1 MNKKLRVAVVFGGAS
16 SEHGISCATAAGVL
30 SAIDRDRFDVVPV
43 GITRA
48 GQWVLAADDADRL
61 RLEGAD
67 VPEVV
72 ASDGAALT
80 IGLGEGAQSLVAV
93 DAANG
98 ASRVLGGNQVDV
110 VLPLLHGPFGEDGTI
125 QGLFEMA
132 GVPYVGSGVLS
143 SAVAMDKHYMKVVL
157 ESAGLPVGR
166 YEVITAAQ
174 WERDPA
180 AAVARAAELSF
191 PVFVKPCRAGSSIGI
206 TKVKAR
212 EGLKSA
218 IEEAQEHDPKVI
230 IEAGVD
236 GREIE
241 IAVLGSQTGPAR
253 TTLPGEIVV
262 GGDHEFYTY
271 EAKYFDE
278 DAADLVW
285 PAELPEETAARARDL
300 AVESFE
306 ALSCEGLARV
316 DLFYADGGDL
326 LVNEVNTMPG
336 FTPFSM
342 YPLMWQRSGLSYT
355 ELITELIDLALA
367 RPKGLR

>member
-1 MNKKLRVAVVFGGAS
+1 M
-16 SEHGISCATAAGVL
+16 
-30 SAIDRDRFDVVPV
+30 
-43 GITRA
+43 
-48 GQWVLAADDADRL
+48 
-61 RLEGAD
+61 
-67 VPEVV
+67 V
-72 ASDGAALT
+72 ASDGAAVT
-80 IGLGEGAQSLVAV
+80 VGLGEGAQSFVAV

-98 ASRVLGGNQVDV
+98 ASRVLGGNHVDV
-110 VLPLLHGPFGEDGTI
+110 VFPLLHGPFGEDGTI

-157 ESAGLPVGR
+157 ESAELPVGE

-180 AAVARAAELSF
+180 AATARAADLPF

-206 TKVKAR
+206 TKVNSR
-212 EGLKSA
+212 EGLEPA
-218 IEEAQEHDPKVI
+218 IVEAQKHDPKVI
-230 IEAGVD
+230 VEAGVD

-241 IAVLGSQTGPAR
+241 IAVLGNQTGPAR

-262 GGDHEFYTY
+262 GEGHEFYTY

-278 DAADLVW
+278 GAADLIW
-285 PAELPEETAARARDL
+285 PAELPAEIAERARDL

-316 DLFYADGGDL
+316 DLFYAADGEL
-326 LVNEVNTMPG
+326 LINEVNTMPG